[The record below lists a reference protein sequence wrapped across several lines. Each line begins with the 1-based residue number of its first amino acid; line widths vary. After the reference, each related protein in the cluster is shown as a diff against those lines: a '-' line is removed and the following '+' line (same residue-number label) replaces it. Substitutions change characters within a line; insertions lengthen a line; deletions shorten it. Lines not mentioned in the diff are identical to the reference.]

1 MQLPGELMS
10 LSVLAALVISEVDRI
25 WGNIPQ
31 LFFPEDLKRADDP
44 PNDKSSKTSVELGR
58 KESVCLP
65 YPPQGQVD
73 RKVEAH
79 VDLQHL
85 LLPPFNERS
94 ALFWQ
99 GRVAIGNLGFPLLNQ
114 RRS

>member
-1 MQLPGELMS
+1 
-10 LSVLAALVISEVDRI
+10 
-25 WGNIPQ
+25 
-31 LFFPEDLKRADDP
+31 
-44 PNDKSSKTSVELGR
+44 
-58 KESVCLP
+58 
-65 YPPQGQVD
+65 VD

-99 GRVAIGNLGFPLLNQ
+99 GRVAFGNLGFPLLNQ